1 MNELNQNENN
11 IISESENINEYNIVS
26 LTIDELGEY
35 LFIGLKNGK
44 IEIYSME
51 NLDDEDKGKREEIIF
66 SKNTK
71 VNTILFENKHFHF
84 IFIACEKGLYIQ
96 KIKGK
101 SYCIDDSEECISLCF
116 DMSKDYLFAGFKS
129 GIIKVFNIKEKKIR
143 EKEKFEESE
152 EEEHSI

>member
-26 LTIDELGEY
+26 FTIDELGEY

-101 SYCIDDSEECISLCF
+101 SCRIDNSEECISLCF
-116 DMSKDYLFAGFKS
+116 DVSKDYLFAGFKS